1 MILVSDAAPLIF
13 LAKLDRLELIKKLF
27 GEAIFIPK
35 RVADEVLNPPLPPDE
50 ELTLQ
55 RFLQSVH
62 IIYVHV
68 SPKNQTSLSLAD
80 LSVCQLAVEQ
90 KADVVLSDDKLL
102 RRLLQA
108 EGLTPLGTL
117 GLLIRAMEKGVLS
130 KSDVRRCLGELI
142 KKHRFRISIELFECV
157 LEHLQNA

>member
-1 MILVSDAAPLIF
+1 MTLVSDAAPLIF

-27 GEAIFIPK
+27 GETIFVPK
-35 RVADEVLNPPLPPDE
+35 RVADEVLSPPLPPDE

-62 IIYVHV
+62 IIDVHV
-68 SPKNQTSLSLAD
+68 SRKKPTSLSLAD
-80 LSVCQLAVEQ
+80 LSVHQLAVEQ
-90 KADVVLSDDKLL
+90 KADIVLSDDKLL

-108 EGLTPLGTL
+108 EGLTPIGTL
-117 GLLIRAMEKGVLS
+117 GLLIRATEKGYLS
-130 KSDVRRCLGELI
+130 KNKVRRCLDDLI

-157 LEHLQNA
+157 LEHLEK